1 MGSPQIRSRPGR
13 SRSST
18 PRSRDPET
26 CPSRF
31 RSRMSGTSFATGS
44 GRRSQRRSA
53 RRTSQDRIRSSCVR
67 HPRRRRRLCRRKASL
82 PSACQ
87 PIRSPASSQRRSV
100 RSLRRVRTDTVS
112 RRRAPAKTRGSNSE
126 TGSIS
131 TSMGARLYSAENR
144 RSWTSPAPGP
154 RSFAKVRFVRGR
166 RRMDADVR
174 ESLLRAGRISR
185 EARER
190 AVPLIKEGAL
200 LLDVAEE
207 VEDLMRKRGAKP
219 AFPTC
224 ISIDHVA
231 AHYSPTH
238 DDTLRFRH
246 GNVVKLDLGAQ
257 LDGWIADT
265 AVTVEVGT
273 RNWTELVRAS
283 ELALQTAIEAVH
295 SGVSTRAI
303 GEGIQ
308 RAIEAHGYRPVR
320 NLTGH
325 TIERYLLHAGKSV
338 PNIAHGHDFLEAGE
352 GVPIRPVASSR
363 GAEVTTA

>member
-1 MGSPQIRSRPGR
+1 M
-13 SRSST
+13 
-18 PRSRDPET
+18 
-26 CPSRF
+26 
-31 RSRMSGTSFATGS
+31 
-44 GRRSQRRSA
+44 
-53 RRTSQDRIRSSCVR
+53 
-67 HPRRRRRLCRRKASL
+67 
-82 PSACQ
+82 
-87 PIRSPASSQRRSV
+87 
-100 RSLRRVRTDTVS
+100 DT
-112 RRRAPAKTRGSNSE
+112 
-126 TGSIS
+126 
-131 TSMGARLYSAENR
+131 
-144 RSWTSPAPGP
+144 
-154 RSFAKVRFVRGR
+154 
-166 RRMDADVR
+166 DVR

-185 EARER
+185 EAREL
-190 AVPLIKEGAL
+190 AVSLVKEGAS

-231 AHYSPTH
+231 AHYSPMH
-238 DDTLRFRH
+238 DDILRFRH

-273 RNWTELVRAS
+273 RNWTELIRAS

-295 SGVSTRAI
+295 AGVSTRAI

-352 GVPIRPVASSR
+352 VVAIEPFASSGAGQVDGR
-363 GAEVTTA
+363 RGGNIYRVLKVKPQKQVEMNEFLRLIADAFKTLPFAERWAHRLEPRAPALLNMLVRTGTVMRYPALLDVGGGIVSQTEHTMIVGPAGAEVTTA

>member
-1 MGSPQIRSRPGR
+1 
-13 SRSST
+13 
-18 PRSRDPET
+18 
-26 CPSRF
+26 
-31 RSRMSGTSFATGS
+31 
-44 GRRSQRRSA
+44 
-53 RRTSQDRIRSSCVR
+53 
-67 HPRRRRRLCRRKASL
+67 
-82 PSACQ
+82 
-87 PIRSPASSQRRSV
+87 
-100 RSLRRVRTDTVS
+100 
-112 RRRAPAKTRGSNSE
+112 
-126 TGSIS
+126 
-131 TSMGARLYSAENR
+131 
-144 RSWTSPAPGP
+144 
-154 RSFAKVRFVRGR
+154 
-166 RRMDADVR
+166 MDADVR

-185 EARER
+185 EVRER
-190 AVPLIKEGAL
+190 AVALVKEGAL

-207 VEDLMRKRGAKP
+207 AEDLMRKRRAKP

-224 ISIDHVA
+224 ISIDHIA

-238 DDTLRFRH
+238 DDTTRFRH

-295 SGVSTRAI
+295 AGVSTRSI

-352 GVPIRPVASSR
+352 VVAIEPFASS
-363 GAEVTTA
+363 GAGQVDGRRTGNIFRVLKVKTQKRPRTDESLPPIADEFKTLPFAERRAHRLEPRVPALLKPPAPT

>member
-1 MGSPQIRSRPGR
+1 
-13 SRSST
+13 
-18 PRSRDPET
+18 
-26 CPSRF
+26 
-31 RSRMSGTSFATGS
+31 
-44 GRRSQRRSA
+44 
-53 RRTSQDRIRSSCVR
+53 
-67 HPRRRRRLCRRKASL
+67 
-82 PSACQ
+82 
-87 PIRSPASSQRRSV
+87 
-100 RSLRRVRTDTVS
+100 
-112 RRRAPAKTRGSNSE
+112 
-126 TGSIS
+126 
-131 TSMGARLYSAENR
+131 
-144 RSWTSPAPGP
+144 
-154 RSFAKVRFVRGR
+154 
-166 RRMDADVR
+166 MDAVVR

-185 EARER
+185 EVRER
-190 AVPLIKEGAL
+190 AVSLVKEGAL

-207 VEDLMRKRGAKP
+207 AEDLMRKRGAKP

-224 ISIDHVA
+224 ISIDHIA

-238 DDTLRFRH
+238 DDTTRFRH

-295 SGVSTRAI
+295 DGVSTRAI

-352 GVPIRPVASSR
+352 VVAIEPFASSGAGQVDGR
-363 GAEVTTA
+363 RTGNIYRVLKVKPQKAADANEFLGRIADEFKTLPFSERWAYRIDSKTPALLNALVRTGTVMTYPALLDLGGGIVSQTEHTMIVGAAGAEVTTA

>member
-1 MGSPQIRSRPGR
+1 
-13 SRSST
+13 
-18 PRSRDPET
+18 
-26 CPSRF
+26 
-31 RSRMSGTSFATGS
+31 
-44 GRRSQRRSA
+44 
-53 RRTSQDRIRSSCVR
+53 
-67 HPRRRRRLCRRKASL
+67 
-82 PSACQ
+82 
-87 PIRSPASSQRRSV
+87 
-100 RSLRRVRTDTVS
+100 
-112 RRRAPAKTRGSNSE
+112 
-126 TGSIS
+126 
-131 TSMGARLYSAENR
+131 
-144 RSWTSPAPGP
+144 
-154 RSFAKVRFVRGR
+154 
-166 RRMDADVR
+166 MDADVR

-185 EARER
+185 EVRER
-190 AVPLIKEGAL
+190 AVALVKEGAL
-200 LLDVAEE
+200 LLDLAEE
-207 VEDLMRKRGAKP
+207 AEDLMRKRGAKP

-224 ISIDHVA
+224 ISIDHIA

-238 DDTLRFRH
+238 DDTTRFRH

-273 RNWTELVRAS
+273 RNWTELLRAS

-295 SGVSTRAI
+295 AGVSTRTI

-352 GVPIRPVASSR
+352 VVAIEPFASSGAGQVDGR
-363 GAEVTTA
+363 RTGNIYRVLKVKPQKAADADEFLRRIADEFKTLPFAERWAHRMDSKAPALLNGLLRNGAVMTYPALLDLGGGIVSQTEHTMIVGPAGAEVTTA